1 MDDLDDEHSKYEDM
15 VRKDIKNIMTHMF
28 PLDHEEAT
36 IDIGKLLLTHKFLED
51 PDMSTKDLIS
61 FVDNYKVDPW
71 DQSLQKIVEDMLISD
86 EGQSQF
92 ADLNVL
98 SMFSIIAGYETV
110 LIDMP
115 EILLRM
121 KIGNDHTLPE
131 LKKVFN
137 KVCNAVNNRK
147 RYKLAFPDTSL
158 AA

>member
-61 FVDNYKVDPW
+61 FVDNYKIDPW

-98 SMFSIIAGYETV
+98 SMFSIIAGY
-110 LIDMP
+110 
-115 EILLRM
+115 
-121 KIGNDHTLPE
+121 
-131 LKKVFN
+131 
-137 KVCNAVNNRK
+137 
-147 RYKLAFPDTSL
+147 
-158 AA
+158 